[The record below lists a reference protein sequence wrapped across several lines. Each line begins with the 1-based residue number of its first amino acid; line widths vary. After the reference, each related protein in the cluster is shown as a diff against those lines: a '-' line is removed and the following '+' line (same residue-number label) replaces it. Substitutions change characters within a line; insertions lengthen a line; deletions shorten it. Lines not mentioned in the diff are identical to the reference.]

1 MRKPS
6 GYWKNIEN
14 VKRELK
20 PLIDKLGRF
29 PSNNE
34 MIKEIGNSL
43 PRYIMKYHGGI
54 LHLSQE
60 MGLKNYDESIGRR
73 TQGTWK
79 KEDVVDLFQTKK
91 SPILP
96 PTMVIILLLPIPVD
110 GGIRATHPEY
120 EEYITWQ
127 WECQPGSLFGR
138 TTRSRAREFA
148 YRFKRARFSY
158 VHTPGVWYDSLQC
171 HGVQRR
177 TWH

>member
-34 MIKEIGNSL
+34 MIKEIGSSL
-43 PRYIMKYHGGI
+43 PKYIMKYHGGI

-73 TQGTWK
+73 TQGTWNWASK
-79 KEDVVDLFQTKK
+79 LVSDFSDEEKN
-91 SPILP
+91 
-96 PTMVIILLLPIPVD
+96 LLI
-110 GGIRATHPEY
+110 
-120 EEYITWQ
+120 
-127 WECQPGSLFGR
+127 GSLQKMIDNV
-138 TTRSRAREFA
+138 SN
-148 YRFKRARFSY
+148 
-158 VHTPGVWYDSLQC
+158 
-171 HGVQRR
+171 
-177 TWH
+177 

>member
-34 MIKEIGNSL
+34 MIKEIGSSL
-43 PRYIMKYHGGI
+43 PKYIMKYHGGI

-79 KEDVVDLFQTKK
+79 KEDVVDIFLKVLKK
-91 SPILP
+91 
-96 PTMVIILLLPIPVD
+96 
-110 GGIRATHPEY
+110 
-120 EEYITWQ
+120 
-127 WECQPGSLFGR
+127 
-138 TTRSRAREFA
+138 
-148 YRFKRARFSY
+148 KN
-158 VHTPGVWYDSLQC
+158 
-171 HGVQRR
+171 
-177 TWH
+177 